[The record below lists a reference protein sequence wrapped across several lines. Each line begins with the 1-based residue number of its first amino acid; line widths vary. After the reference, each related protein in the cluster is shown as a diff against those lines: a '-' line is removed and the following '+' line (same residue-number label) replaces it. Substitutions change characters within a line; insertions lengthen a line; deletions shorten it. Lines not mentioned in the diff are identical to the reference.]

1 MTDHFVVYGDFNCPY
16 SALAAVRVD
25 RIVVAGTADVEWR
38 AVEHDPTIPAG
49 GRPVTGD
56 VADAFD
62 RELAEVTDLVAS
74 EDRLEMRRPT
84 TLPNT
89 ALAVA
94 AFAVVEDADADVLR
108 RRLFHALWVDGRDLG
123 DPDVL
128 GGLGADP
135 GADRSRAA
143 EWEAEWA
150 AIDRRLVPLMVLG
163 DGRVSRGL
171 GALSRLATI
180 AAQD

>member
-25 RIVVAGTADVEWR
+25 RIVAAGNADVEWR

-56 VADAFD
+56 VADADD
-62 RELAEVTDLVAS
+62 RELAEVTGLASS
-74 EDRLEMRRPT
+74 EDRLEMRRPAIQ
-84 TLPNT
+84 PNT

-94 AFAVVEDADADVLR
+94 AFAAVGGADADALR

-128 GGLGADP
+128 GRLGAVP
-135 GADRSRAA
+135 GADGGRGAQWQA
-143 EWEAEWA
+143 QWA
-150 AIDRRLVPLMVLG
+150 AIDRRLVPLMILDG
-163 DGRVSRGL
+163 GRVSRGL

-180 AAQD
+180 AAGD